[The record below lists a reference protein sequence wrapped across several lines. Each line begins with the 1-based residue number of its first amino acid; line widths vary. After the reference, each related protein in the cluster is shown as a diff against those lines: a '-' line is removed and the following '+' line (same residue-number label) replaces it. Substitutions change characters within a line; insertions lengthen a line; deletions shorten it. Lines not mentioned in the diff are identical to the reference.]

1 MKRLIYVAGFAVA
14 MALIPAANAQNSTA
28 AQPAAEKSPALKI
41 THGPSVEYTS
51 ANSAIVAWSTNV
63 SSGTVVKFGTD
74 RNDLSRKAE
83 APWGALTH
91 RVTLK
96 NLKPD
101 TTYYFQV
108 DSPQGAGTGTQAQS
122 QVLQFQTKAA
132 NTTAQK

>member
-1 MKRLIYVAGFAVA
+1 MKRLIYVAGLALS
-14 MALIPAANAQNSTA
+14 MALIPAASAQESSA
-28 AQPAAEKSPALKI
+28 SQPAAEKTPALKI

-51 ANSAIVAWSTNV
+51 ATSAIVAWSTNV

-91 RVTLK
+91 RITLK
-96 NLKPD
+96 NLQPD

-122 QVLQFQTKAA
+122 QIQQFQT
-132 NTTAQK
+132 AQK